1 MESGG
6 SHLLLPPGKLVRKWV
21 SDTVLQVSD
30 TYFLKLESQVYS
42 CVTHTYNAC
51 LLSSIQP
58 INMGYGQTAWGYMV
72 KPHGQLVLVSFT
84 HY

>member
-6 SHLLLPPGKLVRKWV
+6 SNLLLPPGKLVRCMHK
-21 SDTVLQVSD
+21 QHPHI
-30 TYFLKLESQVYS
+30 LKLESQD
-42 CVTHTYNAC
+42 H
-51 LLSSIQP
+51 SSVKSRHITP
-58 INMGYGQTAWGYMV
+58 GDAWGYMV